1 MQPAPTKKTE
11 SAVET
16 LPWHPNFRNYERLP
30 DIKVV
35 RTSFFI
41 NATAIVVALSLA
53 GWVGSRVYTHST
65 LVRQTEETVARIQEK
80 SRASNEAIKLYKDF
94 QTEERRFKE
103 IKGFVDSR
111 HKLSPLLLHLGE
123 TLPRAVAFNYFE
135 MRNDGMLI
143 LRGVVRGNAD
153 ISTQR
158 ISAYEAQLK
167 KDEFL
172 KKLDAVVT
180 LTGANCS
187 ATDEKLNFE
196 IQIKIKA
203 PSK

>member
-53 GWVGSRVYTHST
+53 GWVASREYTHST
-65 LVRQTEETVARIQEK
+65 LLRQTEETSARIQEK

-94 QTEERRFKE
+94 QLEERRFKE

-123 TLPRAVAFNYFE
+123 TLPRSVAYNYFE

-143 LRGVVRGNAD
+143 LRGVVRGTAD
-153 ISTQR
+153 VSTQR
-158 ISAYEAQLK
+158 ISVYEAQLK
-167 KDEFL
+167 KDQFL